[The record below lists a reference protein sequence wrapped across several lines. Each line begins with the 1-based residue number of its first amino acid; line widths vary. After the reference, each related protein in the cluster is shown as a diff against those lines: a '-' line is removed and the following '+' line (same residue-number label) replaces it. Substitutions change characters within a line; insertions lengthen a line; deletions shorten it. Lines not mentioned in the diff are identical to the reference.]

1 MSQRSF
7 VGLLAISGMF
17 SRFGSLLVLKRVVAL
32 MIFHAAWAGLLAFSI
47 SRVRK
52 SLIAVEMSDSR
63 GIAGV
68 EGFVG
73 VFVGAGVAVFVFV
86 GEVGTFGVGA
96 LVFVGVVGEARVG
109 EWAANLSLNSGVV
122 GEVGIGEWAANL
134 SLNSGVVGVGR
145 ASTGS
150 SGEGGVVGVDGV
162 VGASVGAGVEGE
174 GVVGAVVVGD
184 LRLFR

>member
-122 GEVGIGEWAANL
+122 G
-134 SLNSGVVGVGR
+134 VGR
-145 ASTGS
+145 ASSGS

-162 VGASVGAGVEGE
+162 VGASVGAGEEGE
-174 GVVGAVVVGD
+174 GVVGAVVIGD